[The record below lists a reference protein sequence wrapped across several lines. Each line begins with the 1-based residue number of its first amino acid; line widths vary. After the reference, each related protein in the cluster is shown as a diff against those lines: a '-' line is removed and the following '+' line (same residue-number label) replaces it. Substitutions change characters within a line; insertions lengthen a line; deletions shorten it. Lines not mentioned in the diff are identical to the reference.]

1 MESPGSKNILVGLII
16 FVIGA
21 FITFATYSAAS
32 GGGRYVVAYG
42 AIAVG
47 AGQFLFGLVQLLSE
61 DSSGSV
67 DRVLSNATPEFKALL
82 RTWISASEIDGPL
95 DSDKIYIIR
104 DMAFKLTGEEPYATT
119 IKDVAAAMKKEKI
132 KTTDYLKQVQSS
144 LTPEIRQ
151 LLVRT
156 SMTLLATQKAKHE
169 SAMHFINEIAAA
181 PGLAEQQPQGQTRT

>member
-21 FITFATYSAAS
+21 FITFATYSAAG

-47 AGQFLFGLVQLLSE
+47 AGQFLYGLVQLMSGE
-61 DSSGSV
+61 SSGSV
-67 DRVLSNATPEFKALL
+67 DQVLANATPEFKALL
-82 RTWISASEIDGPL
+82 RTWITASEIDGPL
-95 DSDKIYIIR
+95 DADKIYIMR
-104 DMAFKLTGEEPYATT
+104 DMAFKLTGDEPYATT

-132 KTTDYLKQVQSS
+132 KTADYLRHAQFDLS
-144 LTPEIRQ
+144 LQTRQ

-156 SMTLLATQKAKHE
+156 SMTLLESQKASHEPATQ
-169 SAMHFINEIAAA
+169 FINEIAEAL
-181 PGLAEQQPQGQTRT
+181 GLTEQQRQQA